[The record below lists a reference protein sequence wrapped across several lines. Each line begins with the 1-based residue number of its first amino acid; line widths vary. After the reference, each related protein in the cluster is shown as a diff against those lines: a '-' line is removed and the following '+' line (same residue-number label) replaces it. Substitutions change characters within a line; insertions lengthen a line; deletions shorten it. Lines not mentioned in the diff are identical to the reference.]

1 MRNIISDTAGRAD
14 GVTTEYA
21 DAVRAAL
28 DTAVRGADRESTT
41 KNKWG
46 QYTAH
51 AALISY
57 ASPDTGQER
66 WALYYQ
72 DEATLEVEES
82 TDRAEAETR
91 YEEHVRSLA
100 DCAME
105 GTTWWQSTDVDG
117 VPTSTEDD
125 NDL

>member
-28 DTAVRGADRESTT
+28 DTAVRDADRESTT
-41 KNKWG
+41 KDRWG
-46 QYTAH
+46 QLAAH

-57 ASPDTGQER
+57 PSPDTGQTR

-72 DEATLEVEES
+72 DEAVLEVEES

-91 YEEHVRSLA
+91 
-100 DCAME
+100 
-105 GTTWWQSTDVDG
+105 
-117 VPTSTEDD
+117 
-125 NDL
+125 